1 MSTIPRH
8 LPVLTAMFPGVLM
21 LDVEQVAKVLD
32 CAKGHLYN
40 LCSKGR
46 LPFKLA
52 QGEGK
57 RFRVSIIELAD
68 YMDKTMLTDQPK
80 PGASS
85 PVPVEVKR
93 KPGRP
98 RGSTKASTLAF
109 QQSLMIALDL
119 ASEDEAVELA
129 NSEPRSAFF
138 FDSVGRVSCAPLS
151 PLARIPDVLPP
162 PDHVA
167 WMTWTEGLAAVW
179 EDEAARLQT
188 LGQQSRFN
196 PDLVQSVQT
205 IRADRLSQL

>member
-1 MSTIPRH
+1 
-8 LPVLTAMFPGVLM
+8 MFPGTLM
-21 LDVEQVAKVLD
+21 LDVEQVATILD

-80 PGASS
+80 PVGSVT
-85 PVPVEVKR
+85 VPVEVKR

-98 RGSTKASTLAF
+98 RGSTKALVMGF
-109 QQSLMIALDL
+109 QQELMHILGLSSQAQV
-119 ASEDEAVELA
+119 DELGKT
-129 NSEPRSAFF
+129 EPRTALFV
-138 FDSVGRVSCAPLS
+138 DTHGRVSCAPLW
-151 PLARIPDVLPP
+151 PLAQVPDVPP
-162 PDHVA
+162 PPERVV

-179 EDEAARLQT
+179 EDEAMRLKTLARMGQFVPDLAFSVATVRNNRLQ
-188 LGQQSRFN
+188 
-196 PDLVQSVQT
+196 
-205 IRADRLSQL
+205 QL